1 MGEDHKISID
11 LEADW
16 KRAHSNT
23 TTTLRIRIFFLPL
36 CYESTTDAI
45 HTAINLLPHNSFV
58 NPHVDVAS
66 LLDTTPDMVK
76 QFNLEVVSATYGV
89 DGHFNDV
96 TAKVATMAK
105 KNST

>member
-1 MGEDHKISID
+1 M
-11 LEADW
+11 
-16 KRAHSNT
+16 
-23 TTTLRIRIFFLPL
+23 
-36 CYESTTDAI
+36 
-45 HTAINLLPHNSFV
+45 

>member
-1 MGEDHKISID
+1 
-11 LEADW
+11 
-16 KRAHSNT
+16 
-23 TTTLRIRIFFLPL
+23 
-36 CYESTTDAI
+36 
-45 HTAINLLPHNSFV
+45 V